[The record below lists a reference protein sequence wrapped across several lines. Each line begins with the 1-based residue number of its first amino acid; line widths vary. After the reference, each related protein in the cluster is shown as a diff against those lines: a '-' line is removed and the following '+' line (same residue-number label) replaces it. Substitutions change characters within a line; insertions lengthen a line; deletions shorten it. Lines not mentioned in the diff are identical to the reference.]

1 MNIKFNKAFKRKP
14 DNLQA
19 NIKKMDAS
27 AGSDSEND
35 TVSNG
40 LIYGRGAA
48 GGIGSGEI
56 IKWK

>member
-1 MNIKFNKAFKRKP
+1 MKS

-35 TVSNG
+35 
-40 LIYGRGAA
+40 AA
-48 GGIGSGEI
+48 NNL
-56 IKWK
+56 